1 MPAYRFCRPDDV
13 PDIVEALNLCGEAE
27 EPGNGSISVDRFR
40 WEMRVLDVWPSSC
53 MIAREEDRPIGILVG
68 AKREEETL
76 VHRLVVDPEFRRQ
89 GHASHLLTSLSQ
101 KLAVLG
107 PPRLVAEV
115 PEDLTGASDLFESL
129 GYEDDSELVDY
140 ERDPS
145 LGEEKVPDELFVSVT
160 LGDLK
165 LTESVRRFGQ
175 AWIRQ
180 EETLRQLG
188 EDLHGVAI
196 VTPEQVEAYA
206 LYRWAGDRSEVL
218 SLGWEDEER
227 KIPLLTLLLARV
239 EQESGL
245 PLRLPRLELARE
257 EEELPGA
264 LGFEPA
270 RRYHRFVTAAESA

>member
-13 PDIVEALNLCGEAE
+13 PDIVEALNLCAEGEVRGT
-27 EPGNGSISVDRFR
+27 EPMTVDRFR
-40 WEMRVLDVWPSSC
+40 WEMKVLDVWPSSC
-53 MIAREEDRPIGILVG
+53 MIAREEDRPIGILIG

-76 VHRLVVDPEFRRQ
+76 VHRLVVDPEFRRR

-107 PPRLVAEV
+107 PSRLVAEV
-115 PEDLTGASDLFESL
+115 PEDLSGAGALFESL
-129 GYEDDSELVDY
+129 GYDDVSELVDW
-140 ERDPS
+140 ERDRS
-145 LGEEKVPDELFVSVT
+145 LGDEKVPEELFVPIS

-165 LTESVRRFGQ
+165 VTETLGRSGR

-196 VTPEQVEAYA
+196 VTPERVEAYA
-206 LYRWAGDRSEVL
+206 LYRWAGDRSEIL
-218 SLGWEDEER
+218 ALGWEDEER

-239 EQESGL
+239 EQESDL
-245 PLRLPRLELARE
+245 PLRLPRLELDSG
-257 EEELPGA
+257 EEELPSA
-264 LGFEPA
+264 LGFVPA
-270 RRYHRFVTAAESA
+270 RRYRRFVTTAEPA